1 MTREENCRLSQGT
14 LKNTRKSPAFFKQGI
29 GAVDETRTRD
39 LHLGKVALYQLSYYR
54 MCVGAGDGNRTHVA
68 SLEGWNSTIELH
80 PRMRDNGA
88 VDETRTRDLHLG
100 KVALYQLSYYRKT
113 MGDRRRRGKQAL
125 MKTGA
130 GEETRTHTPV
140 APDPKSGASAIPPRP
155 HAAYDPHGAS
165 APDSQIRTL
174 IYYTL
179 CAVACQGGNGNFF
192 LRRHGGCSL
201 PARKQEQAMAE
212 GAAPFV
218 HPLEGE
224 KGEFLPRKRRGFS
237 RAGD

>member
-1 MTREENCRLSQGT
+1 MQTFALPLGYHANTWSGRRDSDSRPPPWQG
-14 LKNTRKSPAFFKQGI
+14 
-29 GAVDETRTRD
+29 GALPT
-39 LHLGKVALYQLSYYR
+39 
-54 MCVGAGDGNRTHVA
+54 
-68 SLEGWNSTIELH
+68 ELL
-80 PRMRDNGA
+80 PQND
-88 VDETRTRDLHLG
+88 
-100 KVALYQLSYYRKT
+100 
-113 MGDRRRRGKQAL
+113 GDRRRRGKQAL

-192 LRRHGGCSL
+192 LRRYRGCS
-201 PARKQEQAMAE
+201 PAARKQ
-212 GAAPFV
+212 
-218 HPLEGE
+218 
-224 KGEFLPRKRRGFS
+224 K
-237 RAGD
+237 AGDGGGIRAVRPSP

>member
-1 MTREENCRLSQGT
+1 
-14 LKNTRKSPAFFKQGI
+14 
-29 GAVDETRTRD
+29 
-39 LHLGKVALYQLSYYR
+39 

-80 PRMRDNGA
+80 PRMGDDGA

-155 HAAYDPHGAS
+155 HAVTTRMALRLPTPKSGRLFIILYAPSLVNTQTPIFFHGRALLTHHRFPQTTTSAS
-165 APDSQIRTL
+165 VTTMSTAASCSSRGTSSSSARARQ
-174 IYYTL
+174 
-179 CAVACQGGNGNFF
+179 
-192 LRRHGGCSL
+192 RHMDV
-201 PARKQEQAMAE
+201 P
-212 GAAPFV
+212 AAPR
-218 HPLEGE
+218 
-224 KGEFLPRKRRGFS
+224 RKRS
-237 RAGD
+237 